1 MWINPPWTEI
11 SFSTYRAL
19 DSGSPGERRHE
30 MAGVQLSPGAA
41 GQKTRA
47 LAKIKVV
54 LPTFSLASVHTRNIK
69 YLNGGQTSFQDQDGF
84 H

>member
-1 MWINPPWTEI
+1 
-11 SFSTYRAL
+11 
-19 DSGSPGERRHE
+19 

-47 LAKIKVV
+47 LAKVKVV

-69 YLNGGQTSFQDQDGF
+69 YLNGGQFSFQDLF
-84 H
+84 HSAYMVAVAVDWLDQMY